1 MTQYNKRYNIVLPD
15 GRTEEWTQDQ
25 LTQAGGALMTK
36 YPGAEVSEIME
47 QEQPAPQQQQENNIF
62 KPMDVGEMSKRMT
75 SGNALQNFA
84 DQAVYVA
91 RNPESEYAAED
102 ARRQQ
107 EYKESKLE
115 RYKEYKRDAETPEE
129 KSFVK
134 GEIKTLKQD
143 IEAGK
148 SDPRVIKGK
157 ETYYDAVA
165 ESQADIIA
173 HTNVSLGDE
182 WTGSYGERL
191 SALWEA
197 KALTQLTPQQTAGI
211 EDKVFTD
218 EQRAK
223 ENYVYAR
230 EFAQQ
235 AQDLTM
241 SPIDVDQKGQ
251 VKQAF
256 GYAAKKYVS
265 DPTNAVP
272 AINSQMMFRIRE
284 IMEKLQAEHVR
295 LGEPEYDDKD
305 LRDILTDDEATLFEA
320 YVAKTQAEAI
330 RQNDKLRGYQGANIA
345 LESMPFMVE
354 MLVGNKLIGGTEKVA
369 KYALSKALKGQM
381 NKLVAKGAGKFVQ
394 KLVRYGEGYAMD
406 LGLRAT
412 KVGLMTTF
420 APSTKDRIGE
430 KMVEVENG
438 QLARTRA
445 GAITSGYLSNYKE
458 FFTETAGEI
467 YGKAWDAALDLTG
480 IDNIISKYVT
490 SNIPDLVKKGWKAF
504 NNSVLVDAGF
514 NGVGE
519 ILEEVE
525 GAFLDRV
532 AGDKEAWREFWKGD
546 NLLEMIIGFAPMT
559 GIGLVQS
566 AGQVAAQAYVD
577 NQITDAERSFKRAY
591 SGLGWTDTQW
601 KNWFNYARE
610 HADADVTARS
620 VADMLR
626 DFENRYVDQV
636 LGDDSRMTDDEKL
649 SHLEAAQKM
658 GSALLMEYTARSAE
672 SALEESEKENIKN
685 DILKKLNPTERTN
698 IKFWHDDADKTV
710 SLGTASYNGKPAQ
723 VYIVS
728 EDASG
733 VHAIAPDG
741 KSINVPAGKVK
752 RRVDMSLDQYLT
764 AIARSSRAELEE
776 LSKGKS
782 ERALRKGV
790 QKDLESGK
798 VMEFDLGGEKRAA
811 TYGGMQN
818 GMVIAHF
825 EDVVELNGKTGT
837 DIPVSV
843 EEAARALGMNVFS
856 YDEMRKNGI
865 DHLAKGM
872 ALRNDLNDRFHGRG
886 FISDGQQYRFR
897 RIYKNPYKE
906 AGEDMVDV
914 VAYDQDGMMRNVSM
928 KVSDLESQTPV
939 SVEQSS
945 YSLQDGVTATGEQL
959 PMKHLEDGSMVVDE
973 QALLEQDLQAWAKY
987 HDEITGD
994 GGADTWSYLTD
1005 VLSSDVAGR
1014 IAELR
1019 EGLKAERLFSKR
1031 EQIREEI
1038 ARNEDKLRK
1047 IVEVKKGYVARKVAG
1062 LNNTGV
1068 QVIVSDS
1075 ESVMNDMANCS
1086 ESERGSMSYA
1096 METGMQVRGV
1106 YSRSSGQVFL
1116 FADMIETIDQAGITF
1131 IHEQEH
1137 SVTHRNGNNRKLV
1150 HSLLGEAFDG
1160 LDIEKLE
1167 QSAGKEKTKGI
1178 EAVIAL
1184 RSTFADII
1192 HKLAGTGFYDNVSIY
1207 TLADEVISHM
1217 VEASYAKGM
1226 TVTQAM
1232 MGYGIPEDIANLV
1245 ETITSEN
1252 RYERREE
1259 YYPASE
1265 SAGDAYG
1272 SQRSGVDSAEDAA
1285 GAGEGQQL
1293 ERPDAGSVPGS
1304 EGEEALGFSVA
1315 GDENL
1320 IGNEEPD
1327 KNGFDSLQRAEIGK
1341 ALGGELEIGDGS
1353 SALVFSVTAQVT
1365 GVGFDYVIEDNG
1377 AVSFVHP
1384 DGRKFDAQH
1393 HITADDLKSVE
1404 RSAFKYLENYCHK
1417 HGYYSDEDSERM
1429 WQKYADMLN
1438 AYLDKGAG
1446 EGGYGKLS
1454 SEWQWIADSV
1464 KRVFRAVATN
1474 SDKQYS
1480 KSLDIT
1486 RVCKKNEAVINAISV
1501 LQRRMGY
1508 GITPGQ
1514 VMDIYYNTIEAGY
1527 QAPCPVCYV
1536 FTRYIRNGQYAT
1548 IMLNGKRKYGD
1559 KLQDVSKMSV
1569 KERAAAVEYWLSEY
1583 DKQVAENKANEN
1595 EIKAAKNDI
1604 TVILDEI
1611 DRLSHEYG
1619 LPKTSKERKAE
1630 IRKEVDRLDA
1640 QYKSSLNVVSQASL
1654 HSWITQFAIHKVS
1667 KDNANKP
1674 GVIARKAANG
1684 KMQYWDLWE
1693 DQKPFPDEIA
1703 LDLRETATAMTEF
1716 AAVQRFRNSR
1726 GAAAGKEIT
1735 FAADN
1740 GVGEVALMLAN
1751 EKDPRNYLQEAVDAK
1766 NEKTRR
1772 ALLKKAYDKLAK
1784 AHIYAQQQ
1792 TLRGGQRMW
1801 SWSDNIERLAPDV
1814 FINILQLEMLGGG
1827 MQTYSK
1833 QLEGI
1838 KSVATMD
1845 AYVNGSLMGH
1855 GIGYMEV
1862 PEDMIGVQDGKYV
1875 LNKPITYTNERKNE
1889 EVVAAQ
1895 AGDALYQKD
1904 GKFYALVFD
1913 DVVGVQAF
1921 AKPDIDDNGKV
1932 KKGLLDLNAEL
1943 DKAGN
1948 IIVGMDDLHVIMSMA
1963 DDRIFFIIPWHA
1975 SGANNHLLAQMYRY
1989 LGSNKVKGR
1998 DFTNVQEEK
2007 YLGKTKEEETDE
2019 LADEPEIGEEATEET
2034 VEESNGAGKVTPA
2047 MVEFWENHKNETDFP
2062 CGLGSIESGDGNGN
2076 LSEKQIEYKALRDA
2090 ILKGYPVS
2098 TGKKDKN
2105 GKEKTKLVPIRE
2117 AATSGIAEAVEMFD
2131 KIRADIFL
2139 SQVEQTVYESVDT
2152 HLMTSGDT
2160 GFIYPYEYWDKK
2172 STFSTAD
2179 INGARY
2185 LEYCRR
2191 MGYKPKFCGT
2201 LNPNA
2206 KEDYGN
2212 FADYKGYW
2220 KLLIDRRMYDRLGNY
2235 QDLVKV
2241 NTSKFTPDLIDPSK
2255 TKKEFIVT
2263 KVADAE
2269 GNESIA
2275 QKTYEQEMNRPGGL
2289 STVNYGLDLKEA
2301 VRLYELAK
2309 ENPEAYYAEI
2319 GQKPASEGLNYSVSE
2334 ETPGDLLYSI
2344 IGEKGARMLDEYEE
2358 TTTRLDN
2365 LNVARDMEQQL
2376 SPDWKAKSNDAA
2388 LKIKMA
2394 TGWERGSDGKWRYEV
2409 EDVDIKPLSQWLES
2423 KKKLKLRDVVSANNP
2438 VMKAYPDLLDI
2449 DVLKGKSTKFWKGS
2463 YNSKDKTIELPFGML
2478 KRFDIESLEE
2488 NPDNSFTRHF
2498 KRTLL
2503 HEVQHAVQYRE
2514 GFARGGNPDM
2524 LSKDAPREQIDNLT
2538 RTADEMAERYRNMS
2552 ESERLSSEGK
2562 TLYADTLR
2570 MYDRINYLNRAWRI
2584 GESGY
2589 KALGGEVESRN
2600 VESRMMIPMEERRNQ
2615 LLAQTE
2621 DVDRKQ
2627 QLLMFEDIEAA
2638 NSLFS
2643 VAPASDNAE
2652 ELRESNLAFSIVTDQ
2667 AEIDRLNNEPYVEL
2681 YHAMQKITMPDG
2693 KTYLF
2698 PPMAAIQ
2705 GDGYVQGI
2713 PVNEDGRTIN
2723 PIWEKADE
2731 RQDLAFRYTKG
2742 KKGVRVPEDAE
2753 LTDGTISI
2761 GSGKNKKEVP
2771 WKFYEGQPLAGE
2783 YNKETGEMEPSW
2795 YFSLKKGN
2803 KGDKGKKLQDLD
2815 KVAFDPYQH
2824 SAFNPVN
2831 DQFTTAYDRS
2841 HLVIVK
2847 VRVPASEANGESG
2860 YKAEK
2865 AKLGVGTHEWTGG
2878 KLKTK
2883 NRRQVVLSR
2892 WDKPV
2897 EILSDEEVAEEWKKV
2912 LDENNL
2918 KEVPFNIV
2926 TPGQREALID
2936 LGVKIGKP
2944 TNDNA
2949 GKAAR
2954 VEYEAWKSTTQEGL
2968 NFSVANSN
2976 QDVFISNALAS
2987 LYKIP
2992 MKSGNAQAWVNK
3004 IQQAGGLKKEEDK
3017 WIGLTDWLKEQK
3029 GDISKGDVAEYIRE
3043 HQVRI
3048 REVNYGMNLPEDAF
3062 EFDYVDDI
3070 DYAEVL
3076 INDWEKAV
3084 ALYNKSNE
3092 DQIDVNDQTDE
3103 NWEKVEEFG
3112 RSLLDNTINPQRE
3125 NYTTD
3130 GLENKR
3136 EIALVVPTIEP
3147 YKESDDIHF
3156 GDAGEGRA
3164 IGWAR
3169 FGDAMDE
3176 DGNRVLVIDEVQS
3189 NRHQDGKEKGYSE
3202 KGFPSKMD
3210 AYSAK
3215 EKAFEDF
3222 DRVFSELSG
3231 KYSEEEIYEMR
3242 MSEDDNASYKDV
3254 LEKRKE
3260 ANRIYNIAISSVP
3273 DAPFRDSW
3281 DALIMKRMLRLASE
3295 EGYDK
3300 IAWTNG
3306 QMQSDRYDLT
3316 KVIGDFYYKPN
3327 GDGTYKVS
3335 AALNQRRAGYTEYSD
3350 LNYDS
3355 LTVDGIGEI
3364 FGKEIAVKVSEG
3376 KGRKGYSH
3384 NNESDWVTFSGRDLK
3399 MANEGM
3405 RYFYDEKLV
3414 NWMNKYGKKWDIKVS
3429 DLRLPGLEN
3438 EEGWHSVDVTPEMK
3452 ESVMQGQLMFSA
3464 NNSLV
3469 GIHNITEE
3477 NLRKALRAGGLAN
3490 PSVAVV
3496 DISQRGHD
3504 QFGAISLILPS
3515 YMIDKTSGYNAG
3527 TWTDDVWTPIYPP
3540 TRTIF
3545 TEQGYKNFVDA
3556 INKYGSSKSFNKF
3569 YAENERDQ
3577 AYLGKDPDLMWLFLN
3592 EVKGIDT
3599 TTYEHPG
3606 ASGAWEDIMD
3616 DYKTADKFLKD
3627 YQSNEKLRGRTL
3639 SLILSY
3645 VDRQIE
3651 KNHPEIAQITK
3662 QEDETFREYIRRK
3675 HDAKRPFL
3683 SEYMDENGNYTSQTI
3698 KDAFNEQKRLYKVNG
3713 LVDNLGTKN
3722 RALSIINRRGWSDEY
3737 WKWHGKRLEELGVKE
3752 EIRDGN
3758 DRNGN
3763 ARWKPA
3769 TVENAS
3775 KAMNNQALTG
3785 ANTMGGWG
3793 TFISK
3798 IARHMTTL
3806 DSIRAEKGHLG
3817 SDEDARKAKEKFS
3830 DMAIMLHDRQ
3840 PSLDLWNGGAATA
3853 LANIVKNAGND
3864 IAKFLKTR
3872 YHIELDESEL
3882 AELEQFVSDVKNM
3895 KSDYFETK
3903 FQRPVDINEF
3913 VAAVVPNKT
3922 SQDLIDKLESYGL
3935 AVRKYNPN
3943 KEGDLWRAQKLAS
3956 REEGIRFSAVTITPE
3971 TRAEMEQIQALARL
3985 NGTYLKAPNGA
3996 DTNLNPEQWAMART
4010 KKFKA
4015 WFGDWEVAYRLEK
4028 LKNSSPLIASGNEYQ
4043 GKYEL
4048 NRDSAQQYIINNL
4061 RTSYTISDTGESIRI
4076 HDVYEIED
4084 TNEKDIQ
4091 LANRG
4096 AKKVTSHSAWSDA
4109 HLKSVALIPDLIKKS
4124 IFITEE
4130 PAGKSDAK
4138 FDSYRYY
4145 LSGLNMGGEDYTV
4158 LLVIGVKQG
4167 KFYYDHY
4174 LTQIEK
4180 GSLIETANSFI
4191 PTEDEPLP
4199 SFATSKDSRLWKL
4212 LQKNYSKIV
4221 DENGEPMVVYRGQDW
4236 SEDAN
4241 GKMTSG
4247 LFVSLDRDFAE
4258 GYGEVM
4264 PLFVRSINPF
4274 NGEKDAES
4282 LRPFVEENFDAI
4294 TKEYDE
4300 FFDEGEGYEDSESL
4314 MNALKEN
4321 WWIAYE
4327 QSDILRNEII
4337 RRGYDS
4343 IFIREDADNIW
4354 LTDSNQ
4360 IKSATENNGEF
4371 SRENDDIRF
4380 SVADNNSNTSGI
4392 IKPIYTG
4399 LFVQGKSG
4407 LEERYPSELPNKYY
4421 DHMTSVFRPGE
4432 IDAATL
4438 GEESDLHIIGRLT
4451 TDKVDALLVES
4462 EDTNNEHPH
4471 ITLATADGVKPVASN
4486 KEITENTDKIVPL
4499 DDYIRVRKGANMGGS
4514 NIVYGLNFSAGR
4526 KKVHFT
4532 GEDIADLFAGKPL
4545 AENLAELSKAIY
4557 EDKFSDY
4564 SDEFR
4569 QKMTDI
4575 VLTEGDPIK
4584 AMASFIHGIAAK
4596 PDLTQDEQKFV
4607 ENLYQYVLSLTS
4619 IDNFGIND
4627 TLWAMDEYITSREQK
4642 NNDSAQDSPVQDN
4655 ANYLDEFI
4663 DAAKDAQDDIDSVFE
4678 MEREALNE
4686 FMSIE
4691 KAISK
4696 TRNVDRLTAKR
4707 MVRLIDSVLA
4717 GGLIDNESR
4726 SEVKSLLRIVR
4737 DAVGMADITPEIKKL
4752 RRIIVNNTMRRLGNM
4767 YNKILEKKA
4776 VKVSSK
4782 KIVEQGSVDLFGQKM
4797 KEAYMEGRDMFI
4809 EVDGEYQASDRL
4821 KKLIEDNANYDAS
4834 GEVDSEMEARFIGYS
4849 VAKDYIE
4856 GLRTG
4861 LNNIDLLQQERSDT
4875 YESYNNEE
4883 ITGREKNVRVA
4894 NIDQRLQEEKESIL
4908 LPMMDH
4914 IDRLSNFFSDRHK
4927 KAIEF
4932 LEADRRRKYDIFKDA
4947 DMDLTGVS
4955 DSQESIT
4962 REERS
4967 NWHKVTNSDVFRV
4980 LTASLGNFDTM
4991 LKALGRRSP
5000 NGEGFLWNRFMRQWI
5015 DSTNE
5020 EYEGISEADTIL
5032 NAKASEVFGRKML
5045 WKDLYEVDKKLPKA
5059 TITYRSISGKEETRE
5074 LGQASLLYIIL
5085 ASGMADGR
5093 MKLEAMGISQDRV
5106 NNIKSLI
5113 DPRFLEL
5120 GNWMVNEFLPSR
5132 REKYN
5137 ARHEEIF
5144 GASMSQVENYF
5155 PIVVNKNARYNE
5167 FEATRVGQ
5175 EQRLGNTITGGII
5188 KRTVNSLPL
5197 DIIGA
5202 NAFSIAYGNV
5212 QQMEHWYAFS
5222 RFNRDMKDLLSNTSV
5237 RNRLRHM
5244 ESPYGSG
5251 ETFLDN
5257 FEKIVTIAEGE
5268 YRPAKVIDSKAVN
5281 LGRNFTAACISFRLH
5296 TAMKQVLSFPA
5307 FISEA
5312 NTVELAKCLANP
5324 AASWNW
5330 AMENMPVFKKRWQ
5343 SRQAG
5348 NHILSEADDF
5358 KAKALEWAARVGMT
5372 PNAFV
5377 DAITVSIGAR
5387 AIYLTKK
5394 KRYLDY
5400 GFSEEQAHM
5409 KALQDAMIGY
5419 NETQQ
5424 SNEGAFL
5431 SEIQKQ
5437 NTWFTTSL
5445 TMFRNSSFGYGRMAM
5460 NATIDLVRRQQ
5471 DGYKE
5476 EAISAIYNRLVKE
5489 GLSSDKALDAAQ
5501 KEYKRQG
5508 FQDAIRIANFTVGV
5522 TFAWNLGSYAV
5533 YLLFGK
5539 DDDKKKEM
5547 LRNAFFKGLAGG
5559 WAEGLMGGS
5568 MVSEAI
5574 ANWLMGKQIGS
5585 LELGTMPV
5593 LDALDKLIGNL
5604 DKKDWWMA
5612 AHDFMNM
5619 MVQATTG
5626 VNPQAIEEVAMSIY
5640 DIAGGDLGL
5649 FKEIGLGIARLLQ
5662 VPQSQ
5667 LDEFYFDEIDMT
5679 GDRAMEMTVEEI
5691 ATIYAERRAARQTG
5705 VVTPLYPDSDMKKLV
5720 DKYRK
5725 KYEDEIMNRSMLG
5738 VRYDDIRN
5746 YSESVVKK
5754 ADRLLERANG
5764 GDESADRKLMELYAR
5779 DEYGR
5784 AVTFL
5789 EKDEEISKMFKDA
5802 MDTGNL
5808 DEMRKLITDANDEKT
5823 ILEMDFANESP
5834 DYLEQM
5840 SNRYLGYTKG
5850 FLARMSD
5857 IESKAPRMPKELTER
5872 QQAEYDVAIKYV
5884 NAGKASIAEGNKLKK
5899 EDQARYDEAL
5909 AKVNELTNI
5918 EIPDDIRS
5926 SREWQVYNK
5935 LKNSG
5940 KVVKGEF
5947 IPNTVEVLD
5956 KQLKKEKDPEK
5967 KKILKARIKAEKLMF
5982 AQRVYDLM
5990 QDD

>member
-47 QEQPAPQQQQENNIF
+47 QEQPAPQQQENNIF

-84 DQAVYVA
+84 DQSVYVA

-129 KSFVK
+129 KSFIK

-284 IMEKLQAEHVR
+284 IMEKLQAEHIR

-381 NKLVAKGAGKFVQ
+381 NKLIAKGAGKFVQ

-458 FFTETAGEI
+458 FFTETAGEV

-514 NGVGE
+514 NGAGE

-546 NLLEMIIGFAPMT
+546 NLLEMVIGFAPMT

-649 SHLEAAQKM
+649 LHLEAAQKM

-764 AIARSSRAELEE
+764 AVARSSRAELEE

-897 RIYKNPYKE
+897 KIYKTPYQE

-1014 IAELR
+1014 ISELR

-1062 LNNTGV
+1062 INNTGV

-1075 ESVMNDMANCS
+1075 ESVMNDMVNCS

-1167 QSAGKEKTKGI
+1167 QSAGKEKTEGI

-1192 HKLAGTGFYDNVSIY
+1192 HKLAGTGFYDNVGIY
-1207 TLADEVISHM
+1207 TLADEAISHM
-1217 VEASYAKGM
+1217 VEAAYAKGM
-1226 TVTQAM
+1226 TVSQTM
-1232 MGYGIPEDIANLV
+1232 MGYGIPADIANLV
-1245 ETITSEN
+1245 ETITSKN

-1272 SQRSGVDSAEDAA
+1272 SQRSGVDSTEDAA

-1304 EGEEALGFSVA
+1304 EGEETLGFSVA
-1315 GDENL
+1315 GDESISGTSPANDPNYSEGARQFIIEEQNAIDAPAEASGDEL
-1320 IGNEEPD
+1320 LFTIREAQRLEDKSMAFWEKTKKYLTEDELKTANGFIATMASIMEPYLEARSEGKRILPEEVFGKGYTTIFNNGSYGRTMENTTKCLRTLAYNDFVDAVKDQLGRPLTTIESFLASQMLYDIAVDPQCLYCYVSLDRKAYDDFLLRFIQDRDKALEAYRAANIDPSERLKPQSKKKSERKNPKYALGDSALENVYKDYLAGREDSPNQRQRFNSWIDAETDPAKRLVTLKDLTTEEKRSSLKQNEEKYFAAQIED
-1327 KNGFDSLQRAEIGK
+1327 AEKYAQGASWAK
-1341 ALGGELEIGDGS
+1341 KQEDYRSYNGELLEMS
-1353 SALVFSVTAQVT
+1353 PRVVNML
-1365 GVGFDYVIEDNG
+1365 
-1377 AVSFVHP
+1377 
-1384 DGRKFDAQH
+1384 
-1393 HITADDLKSVE
+1393 
-1404 RSAFKYLENYCHK
+1404 RS
-1417 HGYYSDEDSERM
+1417 
-1429 WQKYADMLN
+1429 
-1438 AYLDKGAG
+1438 
-1446 EGGYGKLS
+1446 
-1454 SEWQWIADSV
+1454 
-1464 KRVFRAVATN
+1464 
-1474 SDKQYS
+1474 
-1480 KSLDIT
+1480 
-1486 RVCKKNEAVINAISV
+1486 
-1501 LQRRMGY
+1501 
-1508 GITPGQ
+1508 
-1514 VMDIYYNTIEAGY
+1514 
-1527 QAPCPVCYV
+1527 
-1536 FTRYIRNGQYAT
+1536 
-1548 IMLNGKRKYGD
+1548 
-1559 KLQDVSKMSV
+1559 
-1569 KERAAAVEYWLSEY
+1569 
-1583 DKQVAENKANEN
+1583 
-1595 EIKAAKNDI
+1595 
-1604 TVILDEI
+1604 
-1611 DRLSHEYG
+1611 EYG
-1619 LPKTSKERKAE
+1619 LRFYSFSEYSPAFIVENMQMVR
-1630 IRKEVDRLDA
+1630 D
-1640 QYKSSLNVVSQASL
+1640 ASL
-1654 HSWITQFAIHKVS
+1654 RGLNGLGYTKELDFVRVFAPTGMNINMS
-1667 KDNANKP
+1667 CFGRWSEDGQMIMDTRQGAD
-1674 GVIARKAANG
+1674 
-1684 KMQYWDLWE
+1684 WDE
-1693 DQKPFPDEIA
+1693 VKG
-1703 LDLRETATAMTEF
+1703 LREKYSNAG
-1716 AAVQRFRNSR
+1716 AVF
-1726 GAAAGKEIT
+1726 
-1735 FAADN
+1735 
-1740 GVGEVALMLAN
+1740 
-1751 EKDPRNYLQEAVDAK
+1751 
-1766 NEKTRR
+1766 
-1772 ALLKKAYDKLAK
+1772 
-1784 AHIYAQQQ
+1784 
-1792 TLRGGQRMW
+1792 
-1801 SWSDNIERLAPDV
+1801 
-1814 FINILQLEMLGGG
+1814 
-1827 MQTYSK
+1827 
-1833 QLEGI
+1833 
-1838 KSVATMD
+1838 VAT
-1845 AYVNGSLMGH
+1845 
-1855 GIGYMEV
+1855 
-1862 PEDMIGVQDGKYV
+1862 
-1875 LNKPITYTNERKNE
+1875 
-1889 EVVAAQ
+1889 
-1895 AGDALYQKD
+1895 
-1904 GKFYALVFD
+1904 D
-1913 DVVGVQAF
+1913 D
-1921 AKPDIDDNGKV
+1921 
-1932 KKGLLDLNAEL
+1932 
-1943 DKAGN
+1943 
-1948 IIVGMDDLHVIMSMA
+1948 
-1963 DDRIFFIIPWHA
+1963 
-1975 SGANNHLLAQMYRY
+1975 
-1989 LGSNKVKGR
+1989 
-1998 DFTNVQEEK
+1998 
-2007 YLGKTKEEETDE
+2007 
-2019 LADEPEIGEEATEET
+2019 
-2034 VEESNGAGKVTPA
+2034 A
-2047 MVEFWENHKNETDFP
+2047 MVEWALDQDWIDVIIPFHIVRTGTEVSKFYEWVNHSMMQADTNTFTGRNQDIMPTEHHNDKNTFLALCASHLGKDGSIQPLKPRFADLVLPTTGQSVVAHPNYMKLVNETRR
-2062 CGLGSIESGDGNGN
+2062 SIDETTPLKPVFDLASAISSFDEFVERGGYYGDWYTVDTEG
-2076 LSEKQIEYKALRDA
+2076 YKEAVNQVVEDIKAGRDA
-2090 ILKGYPVS
+2090 
-2098 TGKKDKN
+2098 KD
-2105 GKEKTKLVPIRE
+2105 
-2117 AATSGIAEAVEMFD
+2117 
-2131 KIRADIFL
+2131 
-2139 SQVEQTVYESVDT
+2139 
-2152 HLMTSGDT
+2152 
-2160 GFIYPYEYWDKK
+2160 
-2172 STFSTAD
+2172 
-2179 INGARY
+2179 
-2185 LEYCRR
+2185 
-2191 MGYKPKFCGT
+2191 
-2201 LNPNA
+2201 
-2206 KEDYGN
+2206 
-2212 FADYKGYW
+2212 
-2220 KLLIDRRMYDRLGNY
+2220 
-2235 QDLVKV
+2235 
-2241 NTSKFTPDLIDPSK
+2241 
-2255 TKKEFIVT
+2255 
-2263 KVADAE
+2263 
-2269 GNESIA
+2269 
-2275 QKTYEQEMNRPGGL
+2275 
-2289 STVNYGLDLKEA
+2289 VNYGRQDIKMDPEK
-2301 VRLYELAK
+2301 LAQAARRQRQHRQHGNTPLTQVQLTA
-2309 ENPEAYYAEI
+2309 ENQSEIQKALNLVNDAEI
-2319 GQKPASEGLNYSVSE
+2319 GQKPASEGLNFSVSE
-2334 ETPGDLLYSI
+2334 ETPEDLLYSI
-2344 IGEKGARMLDEYEE
+2344 IGEKGARILDEYEE

-2376 SPDWKAKSNDAA
+2376 SPDWKAKSNDVA

-2394 TGWERGSDGKWRYEV
+2394 TGWERGADGKWRYEV
-2409 EDVDIKPLSQWLES
+2409 EDVDIKPLGQWLES
-2423 KKKLKLRDVVSANNP
+2423 KKKLKLRDIVSADNP

-2498 KRTLL
+2498 KKTLL

-2667 AEIDRLNNEPYVEL
+2667 AEIDRLNNEPYIEF
-2681 YHAMQKITMPDG
+2681 YHAMQKIAMPDG

-2713 PVNEDGRTIN
+2713 PVNEDGTID

-2742 KKGVRVPEDAE
+2742 KDGVRVPEDAE

-2783 YNKETGEMEPSW
+2783 YNEETGEMEPSW

-2847 VRVPASEANGESG
+2847 VRVPVSEANGESG
-2860 YKAEK
+2860 YKAER

-2892 WDKPV
+2892 WDMPV
-2897 EILSDEEVAEEWKKV
+2897 GILSDEEVAKEWKKV
-2912 LDENNL
+2912 LDENGL

-2954 VEYEAWKSTTQEGL
+2954 GEYEAWKSTTQEGL
-2968 NFSVANSN
+2968 NFSVANNN
-2976 QDVFISNALAS
+2976 QEVFISNALAS
-2987 LYKIP
+2987 LDKIP
-2992 MKSGNAQAWVNK
+2992 MKSGNAQAWINK

-3029 GDISKGDVAEYIRE
+3029 GDISKDDVAEYIRE

-3048 REVNYGMNLPEDAF
+3048 KEVNYGMNLPEDAF
-3062 EFDYVDDI
+3062 EFDYADDI

-3112 RSLLDNTINPQRE
+3112 RSLLDKTINPQRE
-3125 NYTTD
+3125 NYTTE

-3136 EIALVVPTIEP
+3136 EIALVVPTIAP

-3242 MSEDDNASYKDV
+3242 MSEDDNAYYKDV

-3260 ANRIYNIAISSVP
+3260 ANRIYNIAIRSVP

-3306 QMQSDRYDLT
+3306 QMQGDRYGLEKTLSSIGYSYDGNGNYAIQPVDKNGNEAFLDDYSEKDL
-3316 KVIGDFYYKPN
+3316 P
-3327 GDGTYKVS
+3327 
-3335 AALNQRRAGYTEYSD
+3335 
-3350 LNYDS
+3350 
-3355 LTVDGIGEI
+3355 GIL
-3364 FGKEIAVKVSEG
+3364 GKETAAKIIERAKTEPMGVIEG
-3376 KGRKGYSH
+3376 
-3384 NNESDWVTFSGRDLK
+3384 DDLQLQ
-3399 MANEGM
+3399 NVGM

-3414 NWMNKYGKKWDIKVS
+3414 NWMNKYGKKWGIKVS
-3429 DLRLPGLEN
+3429 DLSLPGLEN

-3477 NLRKALRAGGLAN
+3477 NLRKALKAGGLAN

-3515 YMIDKTSGYNAG
+3515 YMIDKTSGNNAG
-3527 TWTDDVWTPIYPP
+3527 TWTDDVWTPIYPR

-3545 TEQGYKNFVDA
+3545 TERGYKNFVDA

-3592 EVKGIDT
+3592 EIKGIDT

-3627 YQSNEKLRGRTL
+3627 YQNDEKLRSRTL
-3639 SLILSY
+3639 SLILRY
-3645 VDRQIE
+3645 VDSQIE

-3675 HDAKRPFL
+3675 HDAKRPFQ

-3817 SDEDARKAKEKFS
+3817 SDEDARKAKEKFN

-3956 REEGIRFSAVTITPE
+3956 REEGIRFSAVEITPE
-3971 TRAEMEQIQALARL
+3971 VRAEMEQIQALARL

-3996 DTNLNPEQWAMART
+3996 DTNLNPEQWAMVRT

-4321 WWIAYE
+4321 WWIVYE

-4360 IKSATENNGEF
+4360 IKSATNNNGEF

-4380 SVADNNSNTSGI
+4380 SVADNKIRGLRALERIAAGEDVVYNAMNRKDLVQYGGTAEITFYFGTVGEPRKNYKGGYGISHIAAKHGVDSLFKMLDLIASAPIERYVSGNKTVVIGDGKYQAVLALTRNGNKESWLLSGWERITNADENSEVSTQTIPTQTNPTFSREDLGAALDEYKGKKFDRNSQSIENDLSFTSVADNNSNTSGI

-4399 LFVQGKSG
+4399 LFVQDKAY

-4421 DHMTSVFRPGE
+4421 DHMTSVFRPGR

-4486 KEITENTDKIVPL
+4486 KEIAENPDKIVPL

-4514 NIVYGLNFSAGR
+4514 NVIYGLNFSDTPEQNAEMSAVKSGEMEDKGSLFSAGR

-4532 GEDIADLFAGKPL
+4532 GEDIAELFGGKPL

-4569 QKMTDI
+4569 QKMTDM

-4596 PDLTQDEQKFV
+4596 TDLTQDEQKFV

-4655 ANYLDEFI
+4655 VNYLDEFI
-4663 DAAKDAQDDIDSVFE
+4663 DAAKDAQDDIDTIFE

-4691 KAISK
+4691 KAITK
-4696 TRNVDRLTAKR
+4696 TRNVDRYTAKR

-4726 SEVKSLLRIVR
+4726 SEVKSLLGIVR
-4737 DAVGMADITPEIKKL
+4737 DAVGMTDIAPEIKKL
-4752 RRIIVNNTMRRLGNM
+4752 RRIIVNNTMRRLGSM

-4776 VKVSSK
+4776 VKVGSK

-4821 KKLIEDNANYDAS
+4821 KKLIEDNSGYDAS

-4875 YESYNNEE
+4875 YAAYNNDE

-4947 DMDLTGVS
+4947 DMDLAGVS

-4967 NWHKVTNSDVFRV
+4967 NWHKVTNSGVFRV
-4980 LTASLGNFDTM
+4980 LTASLGNFDTI

-5032 NAKASEVFGRKML
+5032 NAKASEVFGKRML

-5074 LGQASLLYIIL
+5074 LSQASLLYIIL

-5093 MKLEAMGISQDRV
+5093 MKLEAMGISEDMV
-5106 NNIKSLI
+5106 NNIRSLI

-5120 GNWMVNEFLPSR
+5120 GNWLVNEFLPSR

-5212 QQMEHWYAFS
+5212 QQMEHWYAFG

-5330 AMENMPVFKKRWQ
+5330 AMENMPVFKKRWL

-5348 NHILSEADDF
+5348 NHVLSEADDF

-5574 ANWLMGKQIGS
+5574 ANWLMGKEIGS

-5612 AHDFMNM
+5612 AHDFINM

-5626 VNPQAIEEVAMSIY
+5626 VNPQAIEDVAMSIY

-5691 ATIYAERRAARQTG
+5691 ATIYAERRAAGKTG
-5705 VVTPLYPDSDMKKLV
+5705 IVTPLYPDSDMKNLV

-5725 KYEDEIMNRSMLG
+5725 KYEDEVMNRSMLG

-5789 EKDEEISKMFKDA
+5789 EKDKEISKMFKDA

-5823 ILEMDFANESP
+5823 LLEMDFANESP

-5857 IESKAPRMPKELTER
+5857 IDANAPRTPKELTER

-5918 EIPDDIRS
+5918 DIPDDIRS

-5940 KVVKGEF
+5940 KIVVKKNGKVEKVEF
-5947 IPNTVEVLD
+5947 VPNNVAKAEQD
-5956 KQLKKEKDPEK
+5956 FKKEKDPEM
-5967 KKILKARIKAEKLMF
+5967 KKIMKGRIEAEKLRF
-5982 AQRVYDLM
+5982 AQIVYDLM

>member
-47 QEQPAPQQQQENNIF
+47 QEEQVPKQQAQENNIF

-115 RYKEYKRDAETPEE
+115 RYKEYKRDAENPEE

-381 NKLVAKGAGKFVQ
+381 NKLIAKGAGKFVQ

-514 NGVGE
+514 NGAGE

-546 NLLEMIIGFAPMT
+546 NLLEMVIGFAPMT

-672 SALEESEKENIKN
+672 AALEESEKENIKN

-728 EDASG
+728 EDAGG

-897 RIYKNPYKE
+897 RIYKTPYKE

-945 YSLQDGVTATGEQL
+945 YSLKDGVTATGEQL

-973 QALLEQDLQAWAKY
+973 QALLEQDLQAWSRY

-1038 ARNEDKLRK
+1038 ARNEETLRK

-1086 ESERGSMSYA
+1086 ESERGSMNYA
-1096 METGMQVRGV
+1096 LETGMQVRGV

-1167 QSAGKEKTKGI
+1167 QSAGKEKTEGI
-1178 EAVIAL
+1178 EAVITL

-1192 HKLAGTGFYDNVSIY
+1192 HKLAGTGFYDNVGIY
-1207 TLADEVISHM
+1207 TLADEAISHM
-1217 VEASYAKGM
+1217 VEAAYAKGM

-1293 ERPDAGSVPGS
+1293 ERPDAGFVPGS
-1304 EGEEALGFSVA
+1304 EGEETLGFSVA
-1315 GDENL
+1315 GDEDL

-1393 HITADDLKSVE
+1393 HITTDDLKSVE

-1595 EIKAAKNDI
+1595 AIKAAKDDI
-1604 TVILDEI
+1604 TTILDKI
-1611 DRLSHEYG
+1611 DQLSKEYG
-1619 LPKTSKERKAE
+1619 LPKTSNERKAE
-1630 IRKEVDRLDA
+1630 IRKEIDRLDA
-1640 QYKSSLNVVSQASL
+1640 SYKSSLNVVSQASL

-1921 AKPDIDDNGKV
+1921 AKPDVDDNGKV

-1975 SGANNHLLAQMYRY
+1975 SGANNHILAQMYRY
-1989 LGSNKVKGR
+1989 LGSDKVKGR

-2007 YLGKTKEEETDE
+2007 YLGKTKKEETDD
-2019 LADEPEIGEEATEET
+2019 LTDEPEIGEETAEET
-2034 VEESNGAGKVTPA
+2034 AEETNGAGKVTPA
-2047 MVEFWENHKNETDFP
+2047 MVEFWESHKNETDFP

-2076 LSEKQIEYKALRDA
+2076 LSEKQIEYKALRDT
-2090 ILKGYPVS
+2090 ILKGYPVP

-2105 GKEKTKLVPIRE
+2105 GKEKTTLVPIRE
-2117 AATSGIAEAVEMFD
+2117 AAASGIAEAVEMFD

-2201 LNPNA
+2201 LNPNT

-2255 TKKEFIVT
+2255 TKKEFIIT

-2289 STVNYGLDLKEA
+2289 STVNYDLDLKEA

-2319 GQKPASEGLNYSVSE
+2319 GQKPASEGLGFSVSE

-2409 EDVDIKPLSQWLES
+2409 EDVDIKPLGQWLES
-2423 KKKLKLRDVVSANNP
+2423 KKKLKLRDVVSADNP

-2600 VESRMMIPMEERRNQ
+2600 VESRMTIPMEERRNQ

-2713 PVNEDGRTIN
+2713 PVNEDGTID

-2742 KKGVRVPEDAE
+2742 KNGVRVPEDAE

-2761 GSGKNKKEVP
+2761 GSGENKKEVP

-2783 YNKETGEMEPSW
+2783 YNEETGEMEPSW

-2803 KGDKGKKLQDLD
+2803 KGDKGRKLQDLD

-2847 VRVPASEANGESG
+2847 VRVPVSEANGESG

-2897 EILSDEEVAEEWKKV
+2897 EILSDEEVAKEWKKV
-2912 LDENNL
+2912 LDENGL

-2949 GKAAR
+2949 GKAAIG
-2954 VEYEAWKSTTQEGL
+2954 EYEAWKSTTQEGL
-2968 NFSVANSN
+2968 NFSVANNN
-2976 QDVFISNALAS
+2976 QEVFISNALAS
-2987 LYKIP
+2987 LDKIP
-2992 MKSGNAQAWVNK
+2992 MKSGNAQAWINK

-3029 GDISKGDVAEYIRE
+3029 GDISKDDVAEYISE

-3136 EIALVVPTIEP
+3136 EVALVVPTIAP

-3202 KGFPSKMD
+3202 KGFPSKME

-3306 QMQSDRYDLT
+3306 SMQAERYNIGHAVDHIRYDGT
-3316 KVIGDFYYKPN
+3316 IGAGENQGAKIFTLKYKDKGTDYVN
-3327 GDGTYKVS
+3327 GDYDQAIVNENGDIVMGKFQGNK
-3335 AALNQRRAGYTEYSD
+3335 LSD
-3350 LNYDS
+3350 LVGKS
-3355 LTVDGIGEI
+3355 LATEMLGMDEKGSRLEGDRLRIG
-3364 FGKEIAVKVSEG
+3364 G
-3376 KGRKGYSH
+3376 
-3384 NNESDWVTFSGRDLK
+3384 
-3399 MANEGM
+3399 EGM
-3405 RYFYDEKLV
+3405 RYFYDQKLV
-3414 NWMNKYGKKWDIKVS
+3414 NWMNKYGKKWGVQVT
-3429 DLRLPGLEN
+3429 DLTLPDLEN
-3438 EEGWHSVDVTPEMK
+3438 TDGWHSVDVTPEMK

-3515 YMIDKTSGYNAG
+3515 YMIDKTSGNNAG
-3527 TWTDDVWTPIYPP
+3527 TWTDDVWTPIYPR

-3627 YQSNEKLRGRTL
+3627 YQNDEKLRSRTL
-3639 SLILSY
+3639 SLILRY
-3645 VDRQIE
+3645 VDSQIE

-3675 HDAKRPFL
+3675 HDAKRPFQ

-3830 DMAIMLHDRQ
+3830 DMAMMLHDRQ

-3922 SQDLIDKLESYGL
+3922 SQDIIDQLESYGL

-3956 REEGIRFSAVTITPE
+3956 REEGIRFSAIEITPE
-3971 TRAEMEQIQALARL
+3971 VRAEMEQIQALARL

-3996 DTNLNPEQWAMART
+3996 DTNLNPEQWAMVRT
-4010 KKFKA
+4010 NKFKA
-4015 WFGDWEVAYRLEK
+4015 WFGDWELATKVLNVVPALKEHGFKSFGEARAWAKEHIVRTLTDVETGGKGEILVSNNAVAKFLSESAVAKSDSKDVHLSVLKILPDVIRESVDAEQHPDYKKGEDGSRRVENGVNEHVTIHRLYSAVNIDGKTYRVKVTLKEYADVNRPQK
-4028 LKNSSPLIASGNEYQ
+4028 AYSYEAAKIELLAGTLVGGKSSNPSTNSSITAASLLKNVEKSYSPGEKIVDSS
-4043 GKYEL
+4043 
-4048 NRDSAQQYIINNL
+4048 
-4061 RTSYTISDTGESIRI
+4061 
-4076 HDVYEIED
+4076 
-4084 TNEKDIQ
+4084 
-4091 LANRG
+4091 
-4096 AKKVTSHSAWSDA
+4096 KV
-4109 HLKSVALIPDLIKKS
+4109 
-4124 IFITEE
+4124 
-4130 PAGKSDAK
+4130 
-4138 FDSYRYY
+4138 
-4145 LSGLNMGGEDYTV
+4145 
-4158 LLVIGVKQG
+4158 
-4167 KFYYDHY
+4167 
-4174 LTQIEK
+4174 
-4180 GSLIETANSFI
+4180 
-4191 PTEDEPLP
+4191 
-4199 SFATSKDSRLWKL
+4199 
-4212 LQKNYSKIV
+4212 V
-4221 DENGEPMVVYRGQDW
+4221 DENGEPMVMYHGGKGKITTFNPALIGSNID
-4236 SEDAN
+4236 N
-4241 GKMTSG
+4241 GTMGAGFYFTS
-4247 LFVSLDRDFAE
+4247 DKQNADNYARNA
-4258 GYGEVM
+4258 
-4264 PLFVRSINPF
+4264 
-4274 NGEKDAES
+4274 
-4282 LRPFVEENFDAI
+4282 
-4294 TKEYDE
+4294 
-4300 FFDEGEGYEDSESL
+4300 EGEGLANTTSVYLNIRNPKRVRWNELSGDNKKESE
-4314 MNALKEN
+4314 AFTAK
-4321 WWIAYE
+4321 AKA
-4327 QSDILRNEII
+4327 Q
-4337 RRGYDS
+4337 GYDG
-4343 IFIREDADNIW
+4343 FIAEAVNGATW
-4354 LTDSNQ
+4354 VVAFEPNQ

-4380 SVADNNSNTSGI
+4380 SIADNNSNTSGI

-4399 LFVQGKSG
+4399 LFVQDKAG
-4407 LEERYPSELPNKYY
+4407 LEEKYPSELPNKYY
-4421 DHMTSVFRPGE
+4421 DHMTSAFRPGE

-4486 KEITENTDKIVPL
+4486 KEIAENPDKIVPL

-4514 NIVYGLNFSAGR
+4514 NVVYGLNFSAGR

-4569 QKMTDI
+4569 QKMTDM

-4584 AMASFIHGIAAK
+4584 AMASFIHSIAAK
-4596 PDLTQDEQKFV
+4596 SDLTQDEQKFV

-4642 NNDSAQDSPVQDN
+4642 ANGTAQDSPVQDN

-4663 DAAKDAQDDIDSVFE
+4663 DAAKDTQEDIDTIFE

-4691 KAISK
+4691 KAITK
-4696 TRNVDRLTAKR
+4696 TRNVDRYTAKR

-4737 DAVGMADITPEIKKL
+4737 DAVGMTDIAPEIKKL

-4821 KKLIEDNANYDAS
+4821 KKLIEDNSGYDAS
-4834 GEVDSEMEARFIGYS
+4834 GEVDSEMEAKFIGYS

-4856 GLRTG
+4856 SLRTG

-4875 YESYNNEE
+4875 YESYNNDE

-4947 DMDLTGVS
+4947 DMDLAGVS

-4967 NWHKVTNSDVFRV
+4967 NWHKVTNSGVFRV

-5120 GNWMVNEFLPSR
+5120 GNWLVNEFLPSR

-5330 AMENMPVFKKRWQ
+5330 AMENMPVFKKRWL

-5400 GFSEEQAHM
+5400 GFSEEQAHT

-5489 GLSSDKALDAAQ
+5489 GLGSDKALDAAQ

-5612 AHDFMNM
+5612 AHDFINM

-5626 VNPQAIEEVAMSIY
+5626 VNPQAIEDVAMSIY

-5691 ATIYAERRAARQTG
+5691 ATIYAERRAAGKTG
-5705 VVTPLYPDSDMKKLV
+5705 IVTPLYPDSDMKNLV

-5789 EKDEEISKMFKDA
+5789 EKDKEISKMFKDA
-5802 MDTGNL
+5802 MDTGNI
-5808 DEMRKLITDANDEKT
+5808 DKMRKLITDANDEKT

-5850 FLARMSD
+5850 FLARMAD
-5857 IESKAPRMPKELTER
+5857 IESKAPRTPKELTEK
-5872 QQAEYDVAIKYV
+5872 QQAEYDHAMKYV
-5884 NAGKASIAEGNKLKK
+5884 NAGNASIAEGNKLEK
-5899 EDQARYDEAL
+5899 EDQDRYNEAL

-5940 KVVKGEF
+5940 KIVVKKNGKVEKVEF
-5947 IPNTVEVLD
+5947 VPNNVAKAEQD
-5956 KQLKKEKDPEK
+5956 FKKEKDPEK

>member
-514 NGVGE
+514 NGAGE

-546 NLLEMIIGFAPMT
+546 NLLEMVIGFAPMT

-685 DILKKLNPTERTN
+685 DILKRLNPTERTN

-872 ALRNDLNDRFHGRG
+872 ALRNDLNDRFQGRG

-897 RIYKNPYKE
+897 RIYKTPYQE

-973 QALLEQDLQAWAKY
+973 QALLEQDIQAWAKY

-1038 ARNEDKLRK
+1038 ARNEDTLRK

-1075 ESVMNDMANCS
+1075 ESVMNDMVNCS

-1096 METGMQVRGV
+1096 LETGMQVRGV

-1167 QSAGKEKTKGI
+1167 QSAGKEKTEGI

-1192 HKLAGTGFYDNVSIY
+1192 HKLAGTGFYDNVGIY
-1207 TLADEVISHM
+1207 TLADEAISHM
-1217 VEASYAKGM
+1217 VEAAYAKGM
-1226 TVTQAM
+1226 TITQTM
-1232 MGYGIPEDIANLV
+1232 MGYGIPADIANLV

-1304 EGEEALGFSVA
+1304 EGEETLVLSVA
-1315 GDENL
+1315 GDEDL

-1630 IRKEVDRLDA
+1630 IRKEIDRLDA

-1654 HSWITQFAIHKVS
+1654 NSWITQFAIHKVS

-1921 AKPDIDDNGKV
+1921 AKPDVDDNGKV

-1975 SGANNHLLAQMYRY
+1975 SGANNHILAQMYRY
-1989 LGSNKVKGR
+1989 LGSDKVKGR

-2007 YLGKTKEEETDE
+2007 YLGKTKKEETDD
-2019 LADEPEIGEEATEET
+2019 LTDEPEIGEETTEET
-2034 VEESNGAGKVTPA
+2034 AEEANGAGKVTPA

-2062 CGLGSIESGDGNGN
+2062 CGLGSIESGDGNEN
-2076 LSEKQIEYKALRDA
+2076 LSEKQIEYKALRDT
-2090 ILKGYPVS
+2090 ILKGYPVP

-2105 GKEKTKLVPIRE
+2105 GNEKTKLVPIRE
-2117 AATSGIAEAVEMFD
+2117 AAASGIAEAVEMFD

-2172 STFSTAD
+2172 STFSAAD
-2179 INGARY
+2179 INGKRY

-2220 KLLIDRRMYDRLGNY
+2220 KLLIDRRMYDRSGNY

-2289 STVNYGLDLKEA
+2289 STVNYDLDLKEA

-2319 GQKPASEGLNYSVSE
+2319 GQKPASEGLNFSVSE

-2344 IGEKGARMLDEYEE
+2344 IGEKGARILDEYEE

-2394 TGWERGSDGKWRYEV
+2394 TGWERGADGKWRYEV
-2409 EDVDIKPLSQWLES
+2409 EDVDIKPLGQWLES
-2423 KKKLKLRDVVSANNP
+2423 KKKLKLRDVVSADNP

-2514 GFARGGNPDM
+2514 GSARGGNPDM

-2713 PVNEDGRTIN
+2713 PVNEDGTID

-2742 KKGVRVPEDAE
+2742 KNGVRVPEDAE

-2761 GSGKNKKEVP
+2761 GSGENKKEVP

-2783 YNKETGEMEPSW
+2783 YNEETGEMEPSW

-2847 VRVPASEANGESG
+2847 VRVPVSEANGESG

-2883 NRRQVVLSR
+2883 NRRQVVLGR
-2892 WDKPV
+2892 WDMPV
-2897 EILSDEEVAEEWKKV
+2897 EILSDEEVAKEWKKV
-2912 LDENNL
+2912 LDENGL
-2918 KEVPFNIV
+2918 EEVPFNIV
-2926 TPGQREALID
+2926 TPNQREALID

-2949 GKAAR
+2949 GKAAIG
-2954 VEYEAWKSTTQEGL
+2954 EYEAW
-2968 NFSVANSN
+2968 
-2976 QDVFISNALAS
+2976 
-2987 LYKIP
+2987 
-2992 MKSGNAQAWVNK
+2992 
-3004 IQQAGGLKKEEDK
+3004 
-3017 WIGLTDWLKEQK
+3017 
-3029 GDISKGDVAEYIRE
+3029 
-3043 HQVRI
+3043 
-3048 REVNYGMNLPEDAF
+3048 
-3062 EFDYVDDI
+3062 
-3070 DYAEVL
+3070 
-3076 INDWEKAV
+3076 
-3084 ALYNKSNE
+3084 
-3092 DQIDVNDQTDE
+3092 
-3103 NWEKVEEFG
+3103 
-3112 RSLLDNTINPQRE
+3112 
-3125 NYTTD
+3125 
-3130 GLENKR
+3130 
-3136 EIALVVPTIEP
+3136 
-3147 YKESDDIHF
+3147 
-3156 GDAGEGRA
+3156 
-3164 IGWAR
+3164 
-3169 FGDAMDE
+3169 
-3176 DGNRVLVIDEVQS
+3176 
-3189 NRHQDGKEKGYSE
+3189 
-3202 KGFPSKMD
+3202 
-3210 AYSAK
+3210 
-3215 EKAFEDF
+3215 
-3222 DRVFSELSG
+3222 
-3231 KYSEEEIYEMR
+3231 
-3242 MSEDDNASYKDV
+3242 
-3254 LEKRKE
+3254 
-3260 ANRIYNIAISSVP
+3260 
-3273 DAPFRDSW
+3273 
-3281 DALIMKRMLRLASE
+3281 
-3295 EGYDK
+3295 
-3300 IAWTNG
+3300 
-3306 QMQSDRYDLT
+3306 
-3316 KVIGDFYYKPN
+3316 
-3327 GDGTYKVS
+3327 
-3335 AALNQRRAGYTEYSD
+3335 
-3350 LNYDS
+3350 
-3355 LTVDGIGEI
+3355 
-3364 FGKEIAVKVSEG
+3364 
-3376 KGRKGYSH
+3376 
-3384 NNESDWVTFSGRDLK
+3384 
-3399 MANEGM
+3399 
-3405 RYFYDEKLV
+3405 
-3414 NWMNKYGKKWDIKVS
+3414 
-3429 DLRLPGLEN
+3429 
-3438 EEGWHSVDVTPEMK
+3438 
-3452 ESVMQGQLMFSA
+3452 MQGQLMFSISERGQQMFDRAKETYGTTKKLAQSGYLLPDGSLLDFSGGTDGVRDIDHRNIEGVITDKQYQTRYEYVMDFVNEGAIRLIPETGSFTISRKPSAQQKEVLRSFIYRSNGEVDVELYKDGSSIA
-3464 NNSLV
+3464 NPYYRLKTSPTRVLRDIDAFYDNGVIPEGNGLMFSAISNPETLQT
-3469 GIHNITEE
+3469 ITEV
-3477 NLRKALRAGGLAN
+3477 N
-3490 PSVAVV
+3490 
-3496 DISQRGHD
+3496 QD
-3504 QFGAISLILPS
+3504 Q
-3515 YMIDKTSGYNAG
+3515 KRSGVQYA
-3527 TWTDDVWTPIYPP
+3527 
-3540 TRTIF
+3540 
-3545 TEQGYKNFVDA
+3545 DA
-3556 INKYGSSKSFNKF
+3556 IELEGLMFRLSNNNRATISKWLDKW
-3569 YAENERDQ
+3569 AEARV
-3577 AYLGKDPDLMWLFLN
+3577 N
-3592 EVKGIDT
+3592 EVLKRD
-3599 TTYEHPG
+3599 G
-3606 ASGAWEDIMD
+3606 ADVSRESVEETVAKQKDEILNILDKLNDSTMQLAWAKWFCTGAVQMGAEDMPKVRQAVKIA
-3616 DYKTADKFLKD
+3616 KIHK
-3627 YQSNEKLRGRTL
+3627 
-3639 SLILSY
+3639 
-3645 VDRQIE
+3645 VDPLQYDS
-3651 KNHPEIAQITK
+3651 P
-3662 QEDETFREYIRRK
+3662 
-3675 HDAKRPFL
+3675 
-3683 SEYMDENGNYTSQTI
+3683 M
-3698 KDAFNEQKRLYKVNG
+3698 
-3713 LVDNLGTKN
+3713 
-3722 RALSIINRRGWSDEY
+3722 SIINQWPGS
-3737 WKWHGKRLEELGVKE
+3737 VKE
-3752 EIRDGN
+3752 DPINPDEI
-3758 DRNGN
+3758 
-3763 ARWKPA
+3763 P
-3769 TVENAS
+3769 
-3775 KAMNNQALTG
+3775 
-3785 ANTMGGWG
+3785 
-3793 TFISK
+3793 
-3798 IARHMTTL
+3798 TL
-3806 DSIRAEKGHLG
+3806 HKV
-3817 SDEDARKAKEKFS
+3817 KE
-3830 DMAIMLHDRQ
+3830 L
-3840 PSLDLWNGGAATA
+3840 PEG
-3853 LANIVKNAGND
+3853 IVIYD
-3864 IAKFLKTR
+3864 V
-3872 YHIELDESEL
+3872 DESEESRKNMREIINTHFGKDCSPWCLLQGNGNGELTQQSAGYWQSYSAYPKQVAFKNGKLVAFSANNRNERLWWDRQDRSHNGIPVIGKIKGDKLGRSATIEYSSEDGSLISIKDIFKGNKKNGKYAEWFSLDNETPSIEEEFDNGYLVGRRVFYYKNGQIRIDENYEKGLLSGRSVSYYENGQIETDANYDGGRLEGPYTNYHENGQVYYTGTYERGDKVGRWQEFYSNGQISSDEVFAKYPFPVDSVTYYRDGSKKSESHSVSRPYGFGTVSEKEWDEQGRIIRSERMMESYTSYGYADRDIHEITEYDYTESGVAIKKIEAYQGQRGMTLYSALYFDDVLQKQTFTDKGAYNYNDVIYDEWYNADGKL
-3882 AELEQFVSDVKNM
+3882 AEVTIQK
-3895 KSDYFETK
+3895 FE
-3903 FQRPVDINEF
+3903 
-3913 VAAVVPNKT
+3913 
-3922 SQDLIDKLESYGL
+3922 
-3935 AVRKYNPN
+3935 KYNGDTVIDQLKYKYDKDGNVSVKHLIMPRGLGVVKDEDLLVSETRDLLPGETVPSVN
-3943 KEGDLWRAQKLAS
+3943 KLYQEYQAKQLNPDKEQKQEKPAPAKRSGKSIKDTVEETLAAANLFIDEGMEGDITIGGTVNGEEYSFMVFDDYTYEDFLENGYTEDELGRATPEQEEAYAKVKDEIYYYQTNGYWRDEADGDLM
-3956 REEGIRFSAVTITPE
+3956 FSAIEIIPE
-3971 TRAEMEQIQALARL
+3971 VRAEMEQIQALARL
-3985 NGTYLKAPNGA
+3985 NGTYLKASNGA

-4354 LTDSNQ
+4354 LTDSSQ

-4380 SVADNNSNTSGI
+4380 SVAEFYNGISTDELFDMISEMSDYGSGGATRLI
-4392 IKPIYTG
+4392 
-4399 LFVQGKSG
+4399 SA
-4407 LEERYPSELPNKYY
+4407 LEEYYGGEMESLSNRASRAVRSDGLLPFPGPKYSGR
-4421 DHMTSVFRPGE
+4421 DGE
-4432 IDAATL
+4432 YHHIAFIRD
-4438 GEESDLHIIGRLT
+4438 GERVTEAVPFDTVENVR
-4451 TDKVDALLVES
+4451 DKGIL
-4462 EDTNNEHPH
+4462 
-4471 ITLATADGVKPVASN
+4471 
-4486 KEITENTDKIVPL
+4486 
-4499 DDYIRVRKGANMGGS
+4499 
-4514 NIVYGLNFSAGR
+4514 FSAGR

-4569 QKMTDI
+4569 QKMTDM

-4619 IDNFGIND
+4619 VDNFGIND

-4642 NNDSAQDSPVQDN
+4642 SNDSAQDSPVQDN

-4663 DAAKDAQDDIDSVFE
+4663 DAAKDAQDDIDTIFE

-4696 TRNVDRLTAKR
+4696 TRNVDRYTAKR

-4726 SEVKSLLRIVR
+4726 SEVKSLLGIVR
-4737 DAVGMADITPEIKKL
+4737 DAVGMTDIAPEIKKL
-4752 RRIIVNNTMRRLGNM
+4752 RRIIVNNTMRRLGGM

-4821 KKLIEDNANYDAS
+4821 KKLIEDNSGYDAS

-4875 YESYNNEE
+4875 YAAYNNDE

-4947 DMDLTGVS
+4947 DMDLAGVS

-4967 NWHKVTNSDVFRV
+4967 NWHKVTNSGVFRV

-5032 NAKASEVFGRKML
+5032 NAKASEVFGKRML

-5093 MKLEAMGISQDRV
+5093 MKLEAMGISEDMV
-5106 NNIKSLI
+5106 NNIRSLI

-5120 GNWMVNEFLPSR
+5120 GNWLVNEFLPSR

-5307 FISEA
+5307 FVSEA

-5330 AMENMPVFKKRWQ
+5330 AMENMPVFKKRWL

-5358 KAKALEWAARVGMT
+5358 KSKVLEWAARVGMT

-5400 GFSEEQAHM
+5400 GFSEEQAHA

-5471 DGYKE
+5471 SGYKD
-5476 EAISAIYNRLVKE
+5476 EAISAIHNRLVKE
-5489 GLSSDKALDAAQ
+5489 GLSSDKALAAAQ
-5501 KEYKRQG
+5501 KEYSRQG

-5574 ANWLMGKQIGS
+5574 SNWLMGKKIGS

-5725 KYEDEIMNRSMLG
+5725 KYEDEVMNRSMLG

-5789 EKDEEISKMFKDA
+5789 EKDKEISKMFKDA
-5802 MDTGNL
+5802 MDTGNI
-5808 DEMRKLITDANDEKT
+5808 DKMRKLITDANDEKT

-5857 IESKAPRMPKELTER
+5857 IDANAPRTPKELTER

-5947 IPNTVEVLD
+5947 IPNAVEALD
-5956 KQLKKEKDPEK
+5956 KQLKKEKDPEI
-5967 KKILKARIKAEKLMF
+5967 KKIMKGRIEAEKLRF
-5982 AQRVYDLM
+5982 AQIVYDLM